1 MQELFNI
8 KLVFS
13 WDLLHLTKGAHID
26 AKGSVT
32 GEDLCEHEDES
43 EQGEKEEK
51 HEIHTLSLLNS

>member
-26 AKGSVT
+26 AKVSVT
-32 GEDLCEHEDES
+32 GEDELSEHEDES
-43 EQGEKEEK
+43 EQGEK
-51 HEIHTLSLLNS
+51 